1 MALLQLDGGTT
12 YTDFEEIAEELA
24 PLRVHLRHF
33 ELDTSLV
40 FLGLSD
46 QDVLT
51 ESEKRNILQLHESL
65 FEFLKQ
71 ERCYLWSDLL
81 NVHPGSPHLQ
91 PLMATYSPYHVHTAP
106 EAFYV
111 LAGRAIF
118 RFVRPDGSQ
127 MQLLVEPQDYLH
139 ISAGVEHGFSL
150 DASLWF
156 KAVRYFT
163 TVEGWVPQY
172 TKTQM
177 GNFLGKRR

>member
-12 YTDFEEIAEELA
+12 YTDIEEIAEELA
-24 PLRVHLRHF
+24 PLRVHLKHF
-33 ELDTSLV
+33 DLGTSLG
-40 FLGLSD
+40 FPDLSD

-51 ESEKRNILQLHESL
+51 ESEKRNILQLHNS
-65 FEFLKQ
+65 FFAFLKQ

-91 PLMATYSPYHVHTAP
+91 PLMATYSRYHVHIAP
-106 EAFYV
+106 EALYV
-111 LAGRAIF
+111 LAGGAIF

-127 MQLLVEPQDYLH
+127 VQLLVQPQDYLH

-150 DASLWF
+150 DAFLQF

-172 TKTQM
+172 TKTPM
-177 GNFLGKRR
+177 SNFRRC